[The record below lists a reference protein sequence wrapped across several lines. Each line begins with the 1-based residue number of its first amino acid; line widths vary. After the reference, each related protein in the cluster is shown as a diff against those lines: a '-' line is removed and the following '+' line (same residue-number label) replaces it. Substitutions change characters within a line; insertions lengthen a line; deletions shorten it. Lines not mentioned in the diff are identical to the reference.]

1 MEYEIQYARLAT
13 TEKLSD
19 RFLNTGLRAT
29 GDLSKTQM
37 GEVFSMVEI
46 LTQWFTT
53 AQIGQTIINTFTS
66 AYYNSGSTSD
76 LANFEAALKK
86 VNETL
91 AQITQNGETDWIGN
105 LSAVLG
111 VIIENKIHIGQT
123 GKAIAYVFR
132 DGKVEDLTE
141 GLATNGESH
150 PLKTFTNVTSGELKS
165 HDKILIANPELYAQI
180 DMENL
185 RQTITMNSP
194 SEAVVQLAK
203 MLKKKKVNNV
213 NALVINLLTTEEL
226 SKIPVVNEK
235 ETVYLDRPLESI
247 WAGVQRTWHQL
258 IFPILKAFGKSTQK
272 ASSRSLDF
280 TKNYLKTL
288 REKKQTNQVVRKKDL
303 FEKEFIQQNSDSSE
317 DNLLKDENFKYSPDL
332 EVHYYHEQ
340 QKENN
345 NKLKKYL
352 SNVTN
357 FAGKVWRLILG
368 LFKNKKTKPFVLV
381 GCAIIILVIIGLI
394 IFNRSRTNAP
404 KFNLSEAQATLK
416 TAEDQAS
423 SAKQAALGQDKEKSK
438 QLCASA
444 IDTANKISTFAIVGE
459 PAKKVIDECQNQI
472 DIFSATTRFKTLDPL
487 LAIEGKAQ
495 GAFVLS
501 DRAYLISS
509 GDIYSALISGGKPE
523 KVATI
528 PGGNGEFRFGAVS
541 GKMIYL
547 YTSSQK
553 VYDFDTSN
561 NQIGL
566 INLTGGNWES
576 ANAGA
581 TYNGNFYLLDSIIG
595 QIYKHAFIADKPQT
609 GEVYITSGSVDVKNS
624 KSLAVD
630 GSVYVLLSNG
640 NVVELSRGKLQ
651 DFSLQDTPTPYSRI
665 EDPVKI
671 YTDSDAASIYILDNG
686 QKRILEYDKSGHYL
700 HQYALPSTL
709 GDLTDF
715 VVSVKA
721 KKIWVLSD
729 KNLYE
734 ISI

>member
-66 AYYNSGSTSD
+66 AYYNGGSTSD
-76 LANFEAALKK
+76 LANFEHALKK

-111 VIIENKIHIGQT
+111 VIIENKIHLGQT

-141 GLATNGESH
+141 GLSVNGEPH

-165 HDKILIANPELYAQI
+165 HDKILIANPELYNQI
-180 DMENL
+180 EMENL

-194 SEAVVQLAK
+194 SEAVIQLTK
-203 MLKKKKVNNV
+203 MLKKKKVKNV

-226 SKIPVVNEK
+226 AKLPVVNEK
-235 ETVYLDRPLESI
+235 ETVYLDRPLESV
-247 WAGVQRTWHQL
+247 WAGAQRAWHQL
-258 IFPILKAFGKSTQK
+258 IFPILKALGRGTQK
-272 ASSRSLDF
+272 ASNKSLSF

-288 REKKQTNQVVRKKDL
+288 HEKKQTHQIVRKKDL
-303 FEKEFIQQNSDSSE
+303 FEKEFIQQKTDDSG

-340 QKENN
+340 QKEND
-345 NKLKKYL
+345 NKFKKYL
-352 SNVTN
+352 SFTTRYALKIWSMV
-357 FAGKVWRLILG
+357 LG
-368 LFKNKKTKPFVLV
+368 LFKNKKTRRFALI
-381 GCAIIILVIIGLI
+381 GCAIIILIIIGLI
-394 IFNRSRTNAP
+394 IFGRGETKTP

-416 TAEDQAS
+416 TAEDQES
-423 SAKQAALGQDKEKSK
+423 NAKQAALGQDKEKAK

-444 IDTANKISTFAIVGE
+444 INEAKKIVTYAIVGE
-459 PAKKVIDECQNQI
+459 PAQKVIDDCQNQI
-472 DIFSATTRFKTLDPL
+472 DTFSATTRFKTLDPL
-487 LAIEGKAQ
+487 LSVSEKAQ

-501 DRAYLISS
+501 DRAYIVSG

-528 PGGNGEFRFGAVS
+528 PGGNGEFRFGTVS
-541 GKMIYL
+541 GKIIYL

-553 VYDFDTSN
+553 VYGLDTSN
-561 NQIGL
+561 NQIVL
-566 INLTGGNWES
+566 VKLNSGNWES

-581 TYNGNFYLLDSIIG
+581 NYNGNFYLLDSIIG
-595 QIYKHAFIADKPQT
+595 QIYKHAFVSGVPQA
-609 GEVYITSGSVDVKNS
+609 GEAYITSGSVDVKNS
-624 KSLAVD
+624 KSIAID
-630 GSVYVLLSNG
+630 GSVYVLLNNG
-640 NVVELSRGKLQ
+640 DVVELSKGKLQ

-665 EDPVKI
+665 EGPVKI

-700 HQYALPSTL
+700 HQYALPNNL

-721 KKIWVLSD
+721 KKIWFLSD